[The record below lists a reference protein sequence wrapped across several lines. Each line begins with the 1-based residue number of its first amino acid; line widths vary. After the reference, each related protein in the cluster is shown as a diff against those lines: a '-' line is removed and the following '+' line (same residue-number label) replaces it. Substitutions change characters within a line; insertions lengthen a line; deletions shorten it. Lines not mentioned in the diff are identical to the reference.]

1 MKKFAKRQL
10 AASLVFLLFLLALT
24 TSAVYAWLSNSLEST
39 VGATA
44 YVHKSYFESGDGTST
59 QQYNVS
65 YDAQGNPT
73 HGYDSQGNPLT
84 SEAGCAFEIRY
95 PLQLYYFAWLQ
106 NLGYFNE
113 PDPVTGEI
121 EPVYFYISEDLDMTG
136 WVLPPSGTAEYPF
149 IGEFNGNGHT
159 ISNLTVT
166 NANTV
171 TDIPNEG
178 TTGDQIIGF
187 FGVVGEYNGSAN
199 PNNHT
204 ARVENFTLN
213 GVTIESTAPAENKSL
228 VGVAAGYVNGV
239 MNGVAVANS
248 TVTVGSGVSAL
259 GMPASESGGGTTNQS
274 DYGLV
279 GYCTEPYRLD
289 LNVTRVTLAAPVE
302 TQNVMYKN
310 LQDEGPGFGGSV
322 KMDNLFDR
330 LTDVRSNLT
339 GNRTP
344 TTAYPTAQTVVRDEH
359 GVEVSRVTTATSSS
373 FTGNNPTKA
382 ARYYSSDESG
392 MYYYYNT
399 NADYIYMYQET
410 MTVTNMSYTGEVKNG
425 FKVSNGANYM
435 TLSAANALASTT
447 DAASAN
453 GWVLENGRLYT
464 YSNANG
470 STYYL
475 NRGNNNALSVGTTAS
490 TTTWTR
496 NADDTLSYTYNGQ
509 TWYLTYNNDWSVYPG
524 KQTFR
529 IRSNGYYLNRSGN
542 TTVNGVANN
551 PGDTAEWAYDE
562 TTGGVSVYY
571 NNNVYYL
578 NSSAAGAV
586 SLGTTRST
594 SWTKTDNSLYFTD
607 NAGVK
612 WYLRYANGAWSCF
625 PGETAYRVTDGSYY
639 FGVNGTAFAAVNA
652 ANAADWVW
660 DADNGHLYTVVNGTI
675 RYLNATNTLSLGTTA
690 STVWTRDG
698 AAHMSY
704 TYNNGTWY
712 LYREGAEWKV
722 YPYADA
728 SVISQDGNYLNIASA
743 TAVGFGTDADA
754 ATRWVFDNGAISTYY
769 NGNTYYLNASGAN
782 VSVSTTRSTTWTRNS
797 DGTLTD
803 GNGWY
808 LVFSGGWKMLPT
820 LDLVSVHSGTD
831 YLSANGTSVANSAD
845 APAYWIPDGSKLYTV
860 VGTTNYY
867 LRARAS
873 GLDLVNTAA
882 NGTNFTYNAANKTL
896 TFTANNT
903 TYYVVFDGTNW
914 TVSTSTVS
922 SGPISS
928 GNSYLNA
935 TATAVSRGTN
945 ANQATQWTYDES
957 TGRIYTTINNTTY
970 YLRGLLENVQTR
982 STTNLTV
989 TNNANDSGTTWDYS
1003 GGNLSCDL
1011 TVDGNPVTYHLVL
1024 ENNTW
1029 KLMDTSKNYYTI
1041 IDDDNRDR
1049 YLNTTDSNS
1058 PALSGSD
1065 NSANNATLWSFS
1077 DASVPGRG
1085 NGVDT
1090 TVSTIVQGTTRYLS
1104 VTSSGAALSNNSAI
1118 VQYYRENNNT
1128 ARYYITSASA
1138 TRYYLYMN
1146 RTGTFNYTYTWATS
1160 TSNSRSGWGST
1171 YYYTVNRTEITFTPA
1186 TVTVSGVAYET
1197 EEDASAVSA
1206 ETVFTAQSPSA
1217 LTYTPQDTYTELTY
1231 TDVRS
1236 ADLTLT
1242 AADVHAL
1249 RNDGTAT
1256 EGSTYASA
1264 FPINVIQ
1271 SSPYAANP
1279 DTNTGYI
1286 VAGGISPASGSGRG
1300 DIRVSRYAMSNI
1312 SAALNQNNYSD
1323 SRLEVLTGIDN
1334 GTQSGWYRVS
1344 DSFNASN
1351 NSVNSSVSNVAGNN
1365 RKLSYTD
1372 LGLKRYEDAR
1382 QSMSD
1387 SFKNASNIY
1396 GLHFMDAAIDVNK
1409 YVTLPKAYIESEE
1422 YTNFQVPNDS
1432 IDFHVKRRGFI
1443 TVFAGTYYPG
1453 NTSFFSLHRIFR
1465 YTADDPEVVAGYRNV
1480 NDLKEIK
1487 EISQI
1492 YRPREGDDFIYK
1504 YADGTYSDGKS
1515 ASDCGSIAF
1524 DMIRMTNPGSAM
1536 VNNAVYYF
1544 EIPVNGG
1551 EFALGSVPGSDGAY
1565 LFYLDIAANGGMAED
1580 KDRVTVTERFTEE
1593 DYDVTLP
1600 KGIQLTAGG
1609 GYDAQRPYETA
1620 TIALAG
1626 AYNGSYDF
1634 VRNGNTVVYNS
1645 ETNTELTY
1653 IGGRITVSNSNGDPI
1668 QYFPHGYVVRSVENV
1683 TDTGR
1688 DTHNVDKLRIE
1699 TLDAFDK
1706 NGVRTGNRTVTVYGG
1721 VSLTDVEADF
1731 VEIVTFTYAYA
1742 GHENMKTRI
1751 IRAASE
1757 GGFNI
1762 VFDEV
1767 ITLLSI
1773 SVPDDRVHV
1782 NFGDNTS
1789 VYMQTF
1795 TAEDM
1800 PVENVTLSQYAV
1812 VDMTNGFRENIF
1824 YPSVYGPDVA
1834 YYFTYVEGGSITRA
1848 TEPVLTTSV
1857 NGGTS
1862 AKIPAGST
1870 SATQTLNYTV
1880 TLTSTEDIYAYGT
1893 QLINTYSGTTHV
1905 INTGGTTANEAT
1917 FTVNSEANPAAV
1929 IINGVTLEKDVP
1941 KEIVTNASP

>member
-1 MKKFAKRQL
+1 ML
-10 AASLVFLLFLLALT
+10 LLFLLALT

-39 VGATA
+39 VGATS

-65 YDAQGNPT
+65 YDADGNPT

-187 FGVVGEYNGSAN
+187 FGVVGQYNGSAN

-239 MNGVAVANS
+239 MSGVAVSNS

-259 GMPASESGGGTTNQS
+259 GMPTSESGGGTANQS

-322 KMDNLFDR
+322 RMHQLYNR
-330 LTDVRSNLT
+330 LTTIRSSI
-339 GNRTP
+339 GGP
-344 TTAYPTAQTVVRDEH
+344 
-359 GVEVSRVTTATSSS
+359 GTSSS
-373 FTGNNPTKA
+373 YHTA
-382 ARYYSSDESG
+382 E
-392 MYYYYNT
+392 
-399 NADYIYMYQET
+399 
-410 MTVTNMSYTGEVKNG
+410 TVTVDEVTGEVSEPYNITTGTQNFRQRVYTTKTVDNQIVPSYAGSYSFSRFSNSAEGNSSSGTSIVYLYGRDDATYTKTVTTITKKNQFKNG
-425 FKVSNGANYM
+425 FTVSNGANYM
-435 TLSAANALASTT
+435 TLSSANALASTA

-453 GWVLENGRLYT
+453 GWVLENGRIYT
-464 YSNANG
+464 YSETDG
-470 STYYL
+470 REYYL
-475 NRGNNNALSVGTTAS
+475 NATNALSVGTTAS
-490 TTTWTR
+490 TTTWAR
-496 NADDTLSYTYNGQ
+496 GVDGTLSYTYNGQ
-509 TWYLTYNNDWSVYPG
+509 TWYLVYDNGWTVRPG
-524 KQTFR
+524 KESFT
-529 IRSNGYYLNRSGN
+529 IRSNNNYLNRNG
-542 TTVNGVANN
+542 TTAVNGGTNAANA
-551 PGDTAEWAYDE
+551 TEWYFDE
-562 TTGGVSVYY
+562 TTGYVSVYY
-571 NNNVYYL
+571 NNAAYYL
-578 NSSAAGAV
+578 NASGATV
-586 SLGTTRST
+586 SLSNST
-594 SWTKTDNSLYFTD
+594 NNRTVWTKTDNSLYFTD

-712 LYREGAEWKV
+712 LYRIGTEWRV

-754 ATRWVFDNGAISTYY
+754 ATRWNFSNGAISTYY

-782 VSVSTTRSTTWTRNS
+782 VSVSTTRSTTWTRNN
-797 DGTLTD
+797 DGTLSYTY
-803 GNGWY
+803 NNAPWY
-808 LVFSGGWKMLPT
+808 LVFSDGWKAYPS
-820 LDLVSVHSGTD
+820 LDLVAVHSGSD
-831 YLSANGTSVANSAD
+831 YLAPNGTNAVTNSAD
-845 APAYWIPDGSKLYTV
+845 APAYWLADGNKLYTV

-867 LRARAS
+867 LRAQTT
-873 GLDLVNTAA
+873 GLSLNTAA

-896 TFTANNT
+896 SFTANNT
-903 TYYVVFDGTNW
+903 TYYVIYNGTNW
-914 TVSTSTVS
+914 TVSTSYVKGVVISVT
-922 SGPISS
+922 SG
-928 GNSYLNA
+928 
-935 TATAVSRGTN
+935 
-945 ANQATQWTYDES
+945 
-957 TGRIYTTINNTTY
+957 NTTY
-970 YLRGLLENVQTR
+970 YLNTDGSTVSTGTDASAATGWTYNGTSGTVSTVVNGTPYYLRAQLETNNKR
-982 STTNLTV
+982 NSTNLTV
-989 TNNANDSGTTWDYS
+989 TNNAANATTFAYS
-1003 GGNLSCDL
+1003 NGHLTCTLRPANTNTTYTLSL
-1011 TVDGNPVTYHLVL
+1011 HNETLKMVDTNKT
-1024 ENNTW
+1024 
-1029 KLMDTSKNYYTI
+1029 YYTI
-1041 IDDDNRDR
+1041 YSGANYFGMSGTSVHNDSQDD
-1049 YLNTTDSNS
+1049 
-1058 PALSGSD
+1058 
-1065 NSANNATLWSFS
+1065 ATLWEFS
-1077 DASVPGRG
+1077 D
-1085 NGVDT
+1085 
-1090 TVSTIVQGTTRYLS
+1090 
-1104 VTSSGAALSNNSAI
+1104 
-1118 VQYYRENNNT
+1118 
-1128 ARYYITSASA
+1128 
-1138 TRYYLYMN
+1138 
-1146 RTGTFNYTYTWATS
+1146 TGTNVTTS
-1160 TSNSRSGWGST
+1160 ISTLYNGST
-1171 YYYTVNRTEITFTPA
+1171 YYYLRLSNNTILNTTATNTVYYYSNGRIRNANGSGRYLYYNNGTWQRSGSNYTYTTTSRESVRFTA
-1186 TVTVSGVAYET
+1186 ANVDLTDVAYET
-1197 EEDASAVSA
+1197 EKDTSAISA
-1206 ETVFTAQSPSA
+1206 ETVFTAQSPST
-1217 LTYTPQDTYTELTY
+1217 LTYTQQDTHTELTY
-1231 TDVRS
+1231 TDVRN
-1236 ADLTLT
+1236 ALLTLDNKQVQVLT
-1242 AADVHAL
+1242 RSQTTVPSEYPADTFVPLNVKSSDYNAE
-1249 RNDGTAT
+1249 NDSI
-1256 EGSTYASA
+1256 EAS
-1264 FPINVIQ
+1264 
-1271 SSPYAANP
+1271 
-1279 DTNTGYI
+1279 DDNTGYI
-1286 VAGGISPASGSGRG
+1286 VSGSAFHNADWPDKSG
-1300 DIRVSRYAMSNI
+1300 DIRVSEYNMSFI
-1312 SAALNQNNYSD
+1312 SASTYQSVTTYSETTD
-1323 SRLEVLTGIDN
+1323 SRLEVITGVDN
-1334 GTQSGWYRVS
+1334 GTYSGWYRVS
-1344 DSFNASN
+1344 DNYNKNNNYVSTAMNSAVSSTNKISF
-1351 NSVNSSVSNVAGNN
+1351 
-1365 RKLSYTD
+1365 TD
-1372 LGLKRYEDAR
+1372 LGFKRYEDAR
-1382 QSMSD
+1382 SSL
-1387 SFKNASNIY
+1387 SETFVNSTKIY
-1396 GLHFMDAAIDVNK
+1396 GLHFMNVTINK
-1409 YVTLPKAYIESEE
+1409 NNVARIPYANIEGEL
-1422 YTNFQVPNDS
+1422 YTDYPVPRDS
-1432 IDFHVKRRGFI
+1432 IDFNVKRRGFI
-1443 TVFAGTYYPG
+1443 TVFAGTYFSG
-1453 NTSFFSLHRIFR
+1453 NTAFFSLHRIFR
-1465 YTADDPEVVAGYRNV
+1465 DENNEITD
-1480 NDLKEIK
+1480 IK

-1492 YRPREGDDFIYK
+1492 YKPREGDDFIYK
-1504 YADGTYSDGKS
+1504 YADDTYSDGKS
-1515 ASDCGSIAF
+1515 ASDCASIAF
-1524 DMIRMTNPGSAM
+1524 DMVRMTNPSNFI
-1536 VNNAVYYF
+1536 NNAVYYF

-1551 EFALGSVPGSDGAY
+1551 EFALSSVSGKTGAY

-1580 KDRVTVTERFTEE
+1580 KDRVTITERFTEE

-1634 VRNGNTVVYNS
+1634 VRNGNAVVYNS

-1653 IGGRITVSNSNGDPI
+1653 IGGRITVSNSQGDPI
-1668 QYFPHGYVVRSVENV
+1668 EYFPHGFVVRSVENI

-1688 DTHNVDKLRIE
+1688 DTHNVDKLRVE
-1699 TLDAFDK
+1699 TLDTFDK

-1789 VYMQTF
+1789 AYMQTF
-1795 TAEDM
+1795 TAENT

-1824 YPSVYGPDVA
+1824 YPSVYGPNIA
-1834 YYFTYVEGGSITRA
+1834 YYFTYVEGGNITRT

-1857 NGGTS
+1857 SGGTS

-1880 TLTSTEDIYAYGT
+1880 TLTSTEDIYAYAT
-1893 QLINTYSGTTHV
+1893 QLINTYSGTTRV

-1929 IINGVTLEKDVP
+1929 IINGVTLEKDLP

>member
-1 MKKFAKRQL
+1 ML
-10 AASLVFLLFLLALT
+10 LLFLLALT

-39 VGATA
+39 VGATS

-65 YDAQGNPT
+65 YDADGNPT

-113 PDPVTGEI
+113 PDPETGEI

-199 PNNHT
+199 ANNHT

-213 GVTIESTAPAENKSL
+213 TVTIESTAPAENKSL

-322 KMDNLFDR
+322 KMDNLFTR

-359 GVEVSRVTTATSSS
+359 GVEVSRVTTATSSTFS
-373 FTGNNPTKA
+373 ITANQNQNIPPKA

-399 NADYIYMYQET
+399 NDNFLYMYQET
-410 MTVTNMSYTGEVKNG
+410 MTVTNMSYTGEIKNG

-435 TLSAANALASTT
+435 TLSSANALASTA
-447 DAASAN
+447 DADAAN

-475 NRGNNNALSVGTTAS
+475 NRGNNNTLSVGTTAS
-490 TTTWTR
+490 TTNWTR
-496 NADDTLSYTYNGQ
+496 NADDTLSYTYNNH
-509 TWYLTYNNDWSVYPG
+509 TWYLTYNNGWSVYPG
-524 KQTFR
+524 KETFR

-551 PGDTAEWAYDE
+551 PGNTAEWAYDE
-562 TTGGVSVYY
+562 TTGGISVFY

-586 SLGTTRST
+586 SLSTTRST
-594 SWTKTDNSLYFTD
+594 SWTKTENSLYFTD

-625 PGETAYRVTDGSYY
+625 PSETAYRVTDGSYY

-728 SVISQDGNYLNIASA
+728 SVISQDGNYLNIAST
-743 TAVGFGTDADA
+743 TAVGSGTDADA

-797 DGTLTD
+797 DGTLSYTY
-803 GNGWY
+803 NNAPWY
-808 LVFSGGWKMLPT
+808 LVFSDGWKAYPS
-820 LDLVSVHSGTD
+820 LDLVAVHSGDD
-831 YLSANGTSVANSAD
+831 YLAPNGTNAVTNSAD
-845 APAYWIPDGSKLYTV
+845 APAYWLADGNKLYTV

-867 LRARAS
+867 LRAQTT
-873 GLDLVNTAA
+873 GLSLSTAA

-903 TYYVVFDGTNW
+903 TYYVVFNGTNW
-914 TVSTSTVS
+914 TVSTSAVS
-922 SGPISS
+922 GGPISARS
-928 GNSYLNA
+928 GNTTYYLNA
-935 TATAVSRGTN
+935 STTAVSTGNSANN
-945 ANQATQWTYDES
+945 ATDWVYNEAT
-957 TGRIYTTINNTTY
+957 GKIYMTSGNTTY
-970 YLRGLLENVQTR
+970 YLRGLLANVQTR
-982 STTNLTV
+982 STTNLAV
-989 TNNANDSGTTWDYS
+989 TTNENDSGTAWEYS
-1003 GGNLSCDL
+1003 GNNLTCAL
-1011 TVDGNPVTYHLVL
+1011 QVDNAEVTYTLTL
-1024 ENNTW
+1024 ENNTF

-1041 IDDDNRDR
+1041 ESSGGYYLNVSDAANPALNASNSDDN
-1049 YLNTTDSNS
+1049 
-1058 PALSGSD
+1058 AV
-1065 NSANNATLWSFS
+1065 LWSFS
-1077 DASVPGRG
+1077 NDTTPGR
-1085 NGVDT
+1085 NASTST
-1090 TVSTIVQGTTRYLS
+1090 TVSTVARGVTRYLVVGNGS
-1104 VTSSGAALSNNSAI
+1104 ASISNNSTQS
-1118 VQYYRENNNT
+1118 QYYNYYNYYYYIRNSGGNYYLRYNNGWTSRNSRNNND
-1128 ARYYITSASA
+1128 RIT
-1138 TRYYLYMN
+1138 
-1146 RTGTFNYTYTWATS
+1146 
-1160 TSNSRSGWGST
+1160 
-1171 YYYTVNRTEITFTPA
+1171 RTEITFTPA
-1186 TVTVSGVAYET
+1186 TVTVSGHAYET

-1206 ETVFTAQSPSA
+1206 ETVFTAQGPST
-1217 LTYTPQDTYTELTY
+1217 LTYTPQDTHTELTY

-1249 RNDGTAT
+1249 RNDGTTT

-1286 VAGGISPASGSGRG
+1286 VAGGISPASSSGRG
-1300 DIRVSRYAMSNI
+1300 DIRVSQYSADNI
-1312 SAALNQNNYSD
+1312 STATNGTNGWTQSGNWGNTYYTYNATAD
-1323 SRLEVLTGIDN
+1323 SRLEVITGVDN
-1334 GTQSGWYRVS
+1334 GTYSGWYRVS
-1344 DSFNASN
+1344 DSFNANN
-1351 NSVNSSVSNVAGNN
+1351 NSVNANISSAASQKINF
-1365 RKLSYTD
+1365 ST
-1372 LGLKRYEDAR
+1372 LGFKRYEDAR

-1387 SFKNASNIY
+1387 TFVGSRYIY

-1443 TVFAGTYYPG
+1443 TVFAGSYYGG

-1465 YTADDPEVVAGYRNV
+1465 YAADDPEVVAGYKNA

-1492 YRPREGDDFIYK
+1492 YKPREGDDFIYK

-1524 DMIRMTNPGSAM
+1524 DMVRMTNPGSAM
-1536 VNNAVYYF
+1536 VQNAVYYF

-1580 KDRVTVTERFTEE
+1580 KDRVTITERFTEE

-1600 KGIQLTAGG
+1600 KGVQLTAGG

-1634 VRNGNTVVYNS
+1634 VRNGNAVVYNS

-1668 QYFPHGYVVRSVENV
+1668 EYFPHGYVVRSVENI

-1688 DTHNVDKLRIE
+1688 DTHNVDKLRVE
-1699 TLDAFDK
+1699 TLDTFDK

-1795 TAEDM
+1795 TAEDT

-1824 YPSVYGPDVA
+1824 YPSVYGPNIA
-1834 YYFTYVEGGSITRA
+1834 YYFTYVEGGNITRT

-1857 NGGTS
+1857 SGGTS

-1893 QLINTYSGTTHV
+1893 QLINTYSGTTRV

-1917 FTVNSEANPAAV
+1917 FTVNTDANPAAV